1 MEIVT
6 AGLGAIFGAVI
17 RYAITSYGK
26 KNWPKSFP
34 YATLLINLSGAFLLG
49 LIFALSLPVFVYAF
63 VGTGIL
69 GGYTTFSTMNVELL
83 GKLKD
88 KSYRVFWTY
97 LIVSYLGGL
106 ILVFAGFALGKL
118 L

>member
-63 VGTGIL
+63 AGTGIL